1 MRANEGQSRLTERK
15 SELLLAIALEEIQ
28 QTDALISFSIE
39 KLKQNKSI
47 ENEPISIQDEADVTV
62 TLKQSESIKIIKDH

>member
-1 MRANEGQSRLTERK
+1 MRANEGQSKLTERE
-15 SELLLAIALEEIQ
+15 SELLLVIALEEIQ
-28 QTDALISFSIE
+28 QIGALLSFSIE

-62 TLKQSESIKIIKDH
+62 TLKQSVSIKITKDH

>member
-15 SELLLAIALEEIQ
+15 SELLPAIALEEIQ
-28 QTDALISFSIE
+28 QIGALISFSIE

-62 TLKQSESIKIIKDH
+62 TLKQSGSIKIIKDH

>member
-1 MRANEGQSRLTERK
+1 LRANEGQSRLTERK

-28 QTDALISFSIE
+28 QIGALISFSIE

-47 ENEPISIQDEADVTV
+47 KNEPISIQDEADVTV
-62 TLKQSESIKIIKDH
+62 TLKQSVSIKITKDH

>member
-1 MRANEGQSRLTERK
+1 LRANEGQSRLTERK

-28 QTDALISFSIE
+28 QIGALISFSIE

-62 TLKQSESIKIIKDH
+62 TLKQSGSIKIIKDH

>member
-1 MRANEGQSRLTERK
+1 MRANEGQSRPTERK

-28 QTDALISFSIE
+28 QIGALISFSIE

-62 TLKQSESIKIIKDH
+62 TLKQSVSIKITKDH

>member
-28 QTDALISFSIE
+28 QIGALISFSIE

-47 ENEPISIQDEADVTV
+47 ENEPISIQDEAMS
-62 TLKQSESIKIIKDH
+62 LLL

>member
-28 QTDALISFSIE
+28 QIGALISFSIE

-62 TLKQSESIKIIKDH
+62 TLKQSGSIKIIKDH

>member
-47 ENEPISIQDEADVTV
+47 ENESISIQDEADVTV